1 MPNSSAFF
9 LGLHLLNFWAFIWES
24 LDLDCPFSLTHD
36 SENWTPNYTE
46 NAQVPIRAQE
56 FLPCLTWNTLTAVC
70 VPGWH
75 FPSLLLWADNTKHPN
90 ICWISEDCGSI
101 SAQSA
106 LPGRSFF
113 MRATGWA
120 CLLGTFA
127 FDISLLSVFY
137 WHLFD
142 FWPYLRGFQNQF
154 GFKPCLPVGNG
165 IDDLCSRWSFILV
178 WVLKE

>member
-1 MPNSSAFF
+1 MLRTGHQTTQRMHQCQLEHNNF
-9 LGLHLLNFWAFIWES
+9 LCF
-24 LDLDCPFSLTHD
+24 
-36 SENWTPNYTE
+36 
-46 NAQVPIRAQE
+46 
-56 FLPCLTWNTLTAVC
+56 TWNTLPGVC
-70 VPGWH
+70 VSHDGTCLH
-75 FPSLLLWADNTKHPN
+75 FCFGQTIPN
-90 ICWISEDCGSI
+90 ICWISKDWGSI
-101 SAQSA
+101 SARSA

-113 MRATGWA
+113 MKATGWA